1 MTTQVH
7 WLGAAIGEV
16 TCPAKYMREAPSI
29 NFRRSIRYGFGC
41 LGTGVRYRLA
51 RWRLASPLVRETRE
65 KELLC
70 RGRRSTSLP
79 DAP

>member
-16 TCPAKYMREAPSI
+16 TCPAKYMREASSI

-51 RWRLASPLVRETRE
+51 RWRLTSPLV
-65 KELLC
+65 
-70 RGRRSTSLP
+70 
-79 DAP
+79 